1 MEGEVP
7 VIAAAPFLASRDFLI
22 ANRADYEGARSG
34 FVWPRM
40 PDFNWAL
47 DYFDPMAAGNDRP
60 ALWIVEESGQ
70 ECRLSFAALASRSNQ
85 VANWLRAH
93 DVRRGD
99 RLLLMLGNEAALWEV
114 MLAAIKLGVVLIPTT
129 GLLARDDLRDR
140 IARGHVRHVVTGSGN
155 AAKVDALGGDFTRI
169 AVGEPTPAWLDFA
182 HASRFPTTFKP
193 DGRTRATDPLFL
205 YFTSGTTAKP
215 KLVLHTH
222 QSYPIGHLST
232 MYWIGLRPDDIHLN
246 ISSPGWAK
254 HAWSCFFAP
263 WNAGACVFIYNY
275 ARFDAKAMLSVL
287 ERCRVTTLCAPP
299 TVWRMLIQEDLA
311 PFRGRLAIRELI
323 GAGEPLNPEII
334 DRVQDAWGIT
344 IRDGFGQT
352 ETTALVGNSP
362 GQPVRAGSMGRP
374 LPGYDVVLL
383 DADGSLADEGEVS
396 LRLDP
401 RPVGLMDGY
410 SGDPTQATEPAADVF
425 YRTGDIARRDGEG
438 YLWYIGRADDVFKSS
453 DYRISPFKLE
463 SVAIEH
469 PAIAEAAVVP
479 SPDPLRLAVPKCFV
493 TLRAGYTATPGLAAD
508 IFAHLRQRLAPYE
521 RIRRLEFAEIPKTIS
536 GKIRRTELRRLEAKR
551 RAANEKGELEF
562 VEDETSSEEQYRA
575 IFNVSV
581 DAINLWGPDLCMIDA
596 NPAYFEMYGYSREEV
611 IGKSLP
617 PGLGPEHV
625 DALHAL
631 VRRTLAGESCQLDM
645 TASRRNGERFFIEV
659 RTIPVRYRGA
669 THAITVARDITVR
682 MAAEAERA
690 RLEEQL
696 RQAQKMEAIGHLAGG
711 IAHDFNNI
719 LTGILGYLVLAAEQP
734 EVTGNVK
741 LQRYLDQAQASGL
754 RARDLIQQLLTFAR
768 GRRGE
773 RSAIA
778 LPALVAE
785 ANDLIRSAM
794 PSTLQLQTS
803 MDEVPNV
810 VADRVQIEQVLL
822 NLCINARDAL
832 NGVGTVDVAVR
843 PFVTVDLVCA
853 SCRQRIDGA
862 FVELA
867 VGDTGPGIPP
877 NVLKR
882 IFEPFYSTKAVG
894 KGSGMGLAVV
904 HGIVHEHGGHII
916 VDTVTGQGTAFRIL
930 LPPAEAPASA
940 SVLADSAGAEAQA
953 ARSRLRGRVL
963 VVDDEP
969 FVAEFMRELLD
980 SWGLE
985 ASVAGEPEAALAMLR
1000 VNASSYDLVITDQT
1014 MPRMSGLQLAEEIG
1028 RMSAAPPVVLYTGYA
1043 DAVDP
1048 AKLSTAGVKGLVRK
1062 PLEPGELRAV
1072 IADYLERDESEG

>member
-1 MEGEVP
+1 MS
-7 VIAAAPFLASRDFLI
+7 AKASFLDSRDFLL
-22 ANRADYEGARSG
+22 ANRDDYEGVRKG

-40 PDFNWAL
+40 PAFNWAL
-47 DYFDPMAAGNDRP
+47 DYFDPMAAANENP
-60 ALWIVEESGQ
+60 ALWIVEESGE
-70 ECRLSFAALASRSNQ
+70 ECRLTFAALAARSNQ
-85 VANWLRAH
+85 VANWLRAQ
-93 DVRRGD
+93 DVQRGD

-114 MLAAIKLGVVLIPTT
+114 MLAAIKLGVVLIPTS

-140 IARGHVRHVVTGSGN
+140 MTRGGVRHVVASSAN
-155 AAKVDALGGDFTRI
+155 APKVDALGGDFTRI
-169 AVGEPTPAWLDFA
+169 AVGEPMPGWLDFA
-182 HASRFPTTFKP
+182 QASRFAATFTP
-193 DGRTRATDPLFL
+193 DARTRATDPLLL

-222 QSYPIGHLST
+222 QSYPVGHLST
-232 MYWIGLRPDDIHLN
+232 MYWIGLRPGDIHLN

-263 WNAGACVFIYNY
+263 WNAGACIFIYNY
-275 ARFDAKAMLSVL
+275 ARFNAKAMLRVL

-311 PFRGRLAIRELI
+311 AFRGRVALRELI

-334 DRVQDAWGIT
+334 DRVQAAWGT
-344 IRDGFGQT
+344 TVRDGFGQT
-352 ETTALVGNSP
+352 ETTAMVGNSP
-362 GQPVRAGSMGRP
+362 GQPVKSGSMGRP

-383 DADGSLADEGEVS
+383 DADGSPADEGEVAI
-396 LRLDP
+396 RIDP
-401 RPVGLMDGY
+401 RPVGLMEGY
-410 SGDPTQATEPAADVF
+410 SGDSAAAIAPAAGIF
-425 YRTGDIARRDGEG
+425 YRTGDVARRDSEG

-469 PAIAEAAVVP
+469 SAVAEAAVVP
-479 SPDPLRLAVPKCFV
+479 SPDPVRLAVPKCFV
-493 TLRAGYTATPGLAAD
+493 SLNAGYTATPELAAD

-521 RIRRLEFAEIPKTIS
+521 RIRRLEFADIPKTIS

-562 VEDETSSEEQYRA
+562 VEDETASEEQYRA

-581 DAINLWGPDLCMIDA
+581 DAINLWGPDIRMLDA
-596 NPAYFEMYGYSREEV
+596 NPAYFEMFGYLREEV
-611 IGKSLP
+611 IGRCFPSGLP
-617 PGLGPEHV
+617 ADHV

-631 VRRTLAGESCQLDM
+631 IRRTLAGESCQIEM
-645 TASRRNGERFFIEV
+645 TAVRKNGERLLIEV

-669 THAITVARDITVR
+669 THAITVTRDITER
-682 MAAEAERA
+682 KAAEAERA

-719 LTGILGYLVLAAEQP
+719 LTAILGYVVLAAENQ
-734 EVTGNVK
+734 EITGNMKVK
-741 LQRYLDQAQASGL
+741 GYLEQARASAR
-754 RARDLIQQLLTFAR
+754 RAQDLIQQLLTFAR
-768 GRRGE
+768 GRRGD
-773 RSAIA
+773 RSAIS

-785 ANDLIRSAM
+785 AHTFVRSAM
-794 PSTLQLQTS
+794 PSTLELQMTI
-803 MDEVPNV
+803 DEVPEM
-810 VADRVQIEQVLL
+810 VADTVQLEQVLL

-832 NGVGTVDVAVR
+832 NGVGTVNVAVR
-843 PFVTVDLVCA
+843 LAFTADIVCA
-853 SCRQRIDGA
+853 SCGKRFAGD

-867 VGDTGPGIPP
+867 VRDNGPGIPP
-877 NVLKR
+877 DVLER

-904 HGIVHEHGGHII
+904 HGIVHEHGGHVI
-916 VDTVTGQGTAFRIL
+916 VDTFAGRGTTFRIL
-930 LPPAEAPASA
+930 LPPANGPRATPVYENADRAASR
-940 SVLADSAGAEAQA
+940 AD
-953 ARSRLRGRVL
+953 RSKLRGRVL
-963 VVDDEP
+963 IVDDEP
-969 FVAEFMRELLD
+969 SVAEFMRELLD

-985 ASVAGEPEAALAMLR
+985 ASVADEPEAALAMVQ
-1000 VNASSYDLVITDQT
+1000 VNAQGYDLVITDHM

-1048 AKLSTAGVKGLVRK
+1048 AKLSAAGVKGFVRK
-1062 PLEPGELRAV
+1062 PLEPGQLRTV
-1072 IADYLERDESEG
+1072 ITGYLKRDDPNG

>member
-1 MEGEVP
+1 MN
-7 VIAAAPFLASRDFLI
+7 AAASFLASRDFLI
-22 ANRADYEGARSG
+22 ANRADYEGARKG

-47 DYFDPMAAGNDRP
+47 DYFDPMAAGNERP
-60 ALWIVEESGQ
+60 ALWIAEESGDTF
-70 ECRLSFAALASRSNQ
+70 RLSFAALAARSNQ
-85 VANWLRAH
+85 VANWLRAQG
-93 DVRRGD
+93 VRRGD

-114 MLAAIKLGVVLIPTT
+114 MLAAIKLGVVLIPTA
-129 GLLARDDLRDR
+129 GLLSRDELRDR
-140 IARGHVRHVVTGSGN
+140 IARGHVRHVVTGSRN

-169 AVGEPTPAWLDFA
+169 AVGEPTPGWLDFA
-182 HASRFPTTFKP
+182 QSSRFPLTFTP

-222 QSYPIGHLST
+222 QSYPVGHLST

-275 ARFDAKAMLSVL
+275 ARFDAKAMLTVL
-287 ERCRVTTLCAPP
+287 ERCRVTTMCAPP

-311 PFRGRLAIRELI
+311 AFRGRLAIRELI

-344 IRDGFGQT
+344 VRDGFGQT
-352 ETTALVGNSP
+352 ETTAVLGNSP
-362 GQPVRAGSMGRP
+362 GQPVKPGSMGRP

-383 DADGSLADEGEVS
+383 GADGDLADEGEVS
-396 LRLDP
+396 IRCSP
-401 RPVGLMDGY
+401 RPVGLMEGY
-410 SGDPTQATEPAADVF
+410 SGDPASAIAPAEDTF
-425 YRTGDIARRDGEG
+425 YRTGDIARRDSDD

-453 DYRISPFKLE
+453 DYRISPFELE
-463 SVAIEH
+463 SVVIEH

-493 TLRAGYTATPGLAAD
+493 ALKSDYSATPELAAD

-521 RIRRLEFAEIPKTIS
+521 RIRRLEFADIPKTIS
-536 GKIRRTELRRLEAKR
+536 GKIRRKDLRQLEARR
-551 RAANEKGELEF
+551 RAANERGVLEF

-581 DAINLWGPDLCMIDA
+581 DAINLWGPDLRMIDA
-596 NPAYFEMYGYSREEV
+596 NPAYFEMYGYARDEV
-611 IGKSLP
+611 IGKPLP
-617 PGLGPEHV
+617 SVLPREHV
-625 DALHAL
+625 DTLHAL

-645 TASRRNGERFFIEV
+645 TAHRRNGERFFVEV

-682 MAAEAERA
+682 MAAEVERA
-690 RLEEQL
+690 RLEEQI

-719 LTGILGYLVLAAEQP
+719 LTGIIGYLVLAAEHP

-741 LQRYLDQAQASGL
+741 LKRYLDQAQASGL

-768 GRRGE
+768 GRRGD

-778 LPALVAE
+778 LPTLVAE
-785 ANDLIRSAM
+785 AHDLIRSAM
-794 PSTLQLQTS
+794 PSTLHLQMT
-803 MDEVPNV
+803 MDEVPSV
-810 VADRVQIEQVLL
+810 LADKVQIEQVLL

-832 NGVGTVDVAVR
+832 NGVGTVNVAVH
-843 PFVTVDLVCA
+843 PVVMVDVLCA
-853 SCRQRIDGA
+853 SCRQRIAGE

-867 VGDTGPGIPP
+867 VSDTGPGIPP
-877 NVLKR
+877 DVLKR
-882 IFEPFYSTKAVG
+882 IFEPFYSTKPVG

-916 VDTVTGQGTAFRIL
+916 VDTVTGRCTTFRIL
-930 LPPAEAPASA
+930 LPPAAAPASA
-940 SVLADSAGAEAQA
+940 PVPGDAGGAESRT

-969 FVAEFMRELLD
+969 SVAEFMRELLD

-1000 VNASSYDLVITDQT
+1000 VNGKSYDLVITDQM

-1028 RMSAAPPVVLYTGYA
+1028 RMSDAPPVVLYTGYA

-1048 AKLSTAGVKGLVRK
+1048 AKLSSAGVKGLVRK

-1072 IADYLERDESEG
+1072 IAGYLHRDDHAED

>member
-1 MEGEVP
+1 M
-7 VIAAAPFLASRDFLI
+7 IARVSFLESRDFLL
-22 ANRADYEGARSG
+22 AKRADYEDARKG
-34 FVWPRM
+34 FTWPRM

-47 DYFDPMAAGNDRP
+47 DYFDPMAAGNESP
-60 ALWIVEESGQ
+60 ALWIVEESGE
-70 ECRLSFAALASRSNQ
+70 ECRLSFAALAARSNR
-85 VANWLRAH
+85 VANWLRAQGA
-93 DVRRGD
+93 RRGD
-99 RLLLMLGNEAALWEV
+99 RLLLMLGNETALWEV
-114 MLAAIKLGVVLIPTT
+114 MLASIKLGVVLIPTS

-140 IARGHVRHVVTGSGN
+140 IMRGGVRHVVTGSAN
-155 AAKVDALGGDFTRI
+155 ASKVDALGGDFTRI
-169 AVGEPTPAWLDFA
+169 AVGEPIPGWLDYA
-182 HASRFPTTFKP
+182 QSGSFPATFTP
-193 DGRTRATDPLFL
+193 DTRTRATDPLLL

-222 QSYPIGHLST
+222 QSYPVGHLST
-232 MYWIGLRPDDIHLN
+232 MYWIGLRPGDVHLN
-246 ISSPGWAK
+246 VSSPGWAK

-275 ARFDAKAMLSVL
+275 ARFNASAMLGVL

-323 GAGEPLNPEII
+323 GAGEPMNPEII
-334 DRVQDAWGIT
+334 AQVQAAWGIT

-352 ETTALVGNSP
+352 ETTALIGNTP
-362 GQPVRAGSMGRP
+362 GQSVEAGSMGRP

-383 DADGSLADEGEVS
+383 DADGNPADEGEVS
-396 LRLDP
+396 IRLDP
-401 RPVGLMDGY
+401 RPVGLMEGY
-410 SGDPTQATEPAADVF
+410 AGDTASAMAPREDAF
-425 YRTGDIARRDGEG
+425 YRTGDVARRDGEG
-438 YLWYIGRADDVFKSS
+438 RFWYIGRTDDVFKSS

-479 SPDPLRLAVPKCFV
+479 SPDALRLAVPKCFV
-493 TLRAGYTATPGLAAD
+493 SLRSGYSATPELAAD

-521 RIRRLEFAEIPKTIS
+521 RVRRLEFADIPKTFS
-536 GKIRRTELRRLEAKR
+536 GKIRRAELRRLEARR
-551 RAANEKGELEF
+551 RAANERGALEF

-581 DAINLWGPDLCMIDA
+581 DAINLWTPDLRMIDA
-596 NPAYFEMYGYSREEV
+596 NPAYFDMYGHSRDEV
-611 IGKSLP
+611 IGKSAP
-617 PGLGPEHV
+617 PGLPPDHV

-631 VRRTLAGESCQLDM
+631 VRRTLAGESCQVEL
-645 TASRRNGERFFIEV
+645 AAVRSNGERFLVEV

-669 THAITVARDITVR
+669 THAITVARDITER

-719 LTGILGYLVLAAEQP
+719 LTGILGYVVLAAEHR
-734 EVTGNVK
+734 EVTANAK
-741 LQRYLDQAQASGL
+741 LRRYLEEAQASGR
-754 RARDLIQQLLTFAR
+754 RAQDLIQQLLTFAR
-768 GRRGE
+768 GRRGD
-773 RSAIA
+773 RSAVS

-785 ANDLIRSAM
+785 AHAFVRSAM
-794 PSTLQLQTS
+794 PSTLELRVTF
-803 MDEVPNV
+803 DEVPTV
-810 VADRVQIEQVLL
+810 IADTVQLEQVLL

-843 PFVTVDLVCA
+843 PVAMVDRVCGG
-853 SCRQRIDGA
+853 CRKRVAGE

-867 VGDTGPGIPP
+867 VSDDGPGIASD
-877 NVLKR
+877 VLER

-904 HGIVHEHGGHII
+904 HGIVHEHGGHVI
-916 VDTVTGQGTAFRIL
+916 VDTLAGRGAAFRIL
-930 LPPAEAPASA
+930 LPPAAESVAAPAC
-940 SVLADSAGAEAQA
+940 ADTETEETAGSRK
-953 ARSRLRGRVL
+953 ARHRLRGRVL

-969 FVAEFMRELLD
+969 SVAQFMRELLA

-985 ASVAGEPEAALAMLR
+985 ASIAGEPEAALSMLR
-1000 VNASSYDLVITDQT
+1000 SDAEGYDLVITDQT
-1014 MPRMSGLQLAEEIG
+1014 MPQMSGLQLAREIG
-1028 RMSAAPPVVLYTGYA
+1028 RLSAPPPVLLYTGYA
-1043 DAVDP
+1043 ESVDP
-1048 AKLSTAGVKGLVRK
+1048 AELAAAGVKGLVRK
-1062 PLEPGELRAV
+1062 PLELGELRAA
-1072 IADYLERDESEG
+1072 ITGYLEREDAAD